1 MMPQAQMSLPLN
13 ASLDG
18 ASQIR
23 DKPLSDTAKKLLKI
37 LKNCIGKAN
46 AIHGKELMQILGIN
60 LRSITENVSSLQD
73 HGYHICS
80 TKKEGYWYS
89 VDPVEYNEWLTKREK
104 EIEDSRQ
111 HLKRQ
116 RESELGQFLIIH
128 PECKKG
134 KDKNEHS
141 ISKTSSNHAE

>member
-1 MMPQAQMSLPLN
+1 MPQAQMMLPLDD
-13 ASLDG
+13 SMRD

-37 LKNCIGKAN
+37 LKNRIGKAD
-46 AIHGKELMQILGIN
+46 AIHGKELMQMLGIN
-60 LRSITENVSSLQD
+60 LRAITDNVSSLQD

-104 EIEDSRQ
+104 ELEDSRQ
-111 HLKRQ
+111 RLKRQ
-116 RESELGQFLIIH
+116 RNSDLGQYLVIH
-128 PECKKG
+128 SGSEKG
-134 KDKNEHS
+134 KDKND
-141 ISKTSSNHAE
+141 KQQQ